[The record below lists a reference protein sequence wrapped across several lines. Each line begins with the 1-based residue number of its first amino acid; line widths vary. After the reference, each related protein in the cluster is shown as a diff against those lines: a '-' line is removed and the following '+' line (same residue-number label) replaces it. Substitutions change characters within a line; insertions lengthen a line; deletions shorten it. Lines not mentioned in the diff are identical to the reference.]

1 MVQSPEL
8 RPLWQGVY
16 MRRFGTQPRV
26 PRALS
31 LGVGV
36 AATAHRARF
45 PLLLPQ
51 TPQAQTQQQPQ
62 AEKQPQRLQFQ
73 DNTAVAVVSAT
84 PTTERGEGEYCWRS
98 LCMERHA
105 EQTDWLWR
113 TRGWEAVKDAG
124 HVRETL
130 WVGPT
135 HEFSSLLEAVHAS
148 AAFDRIIVDAP
159 ASYAFAPEIVL
170 LPHSIEICGLQRR
183 AASSTDMALSS
194 GCASDSAGEGRGRDD
209 NDNDNDGER
218 NRDGNGNG
226 ATATGAR
233 EGIVVEAGAVEFV
246 YRSPPT
252 PPTQPTQRHEP
263 FSRRANGKSGRRRGR
278 LWLMRGALPRPTRP
292 PFNSTRFF
300 CCAARAR
307 ASDCKTSGCGPAAVA
322 AMAGKAAVVAEKTGK
337 VERMGRFSAAA
348 AAAARRRRPQQR
360 RWRVCRSASARRCRS
375 TTAFWSGSRCRWRH
389 TARPGTRWDR
399 TCATAPPSSRAIC
412 PCPCSPEEAEEEEEE
427 EEEEEAAEA
436 KATGEGTRR
445 RSSYEGKRVV
455 VAASIVT
462 AARRWL
468 GRTRW
473 TDVYGRAPCRR
484 TRRRR
489 TAGGGTGEAF
499 RHRPGAKTRA
509 TRSSTFGGE
518 GVGGR
523 AQGGRGRLFNVGS
536 IVAGPCSPFTRLQ
549 NRMGRPHSS
558 SFQRWIIMRL

>member
-36 AATAHRARF
+36 AATAHCARF
-45 PLLLPQ
+45 PLLLPE
-51 TPQAQTQQQPQ
+51 TPQAQTQQRPQ
-62 AEKQPQRLQFQ
+62 AQEQPQRLQFQ

-194 GCASDSAGEGRGRDD
+194 GCESDSAGEGRGRD
-209 NDNDNDGER
+209 DNDNDGER

-263 FSRRANGKSGRRRGR
+263 VSPQSPREWEEWEEAGQVVVDAGCPPAADTPPVQLDTLLLLRGTRTCVRLQNIWLRPGGGGSDGREGGGGGGEDGEGGEN
-278 LWLMRGALPRPTRP
+278 GALFGGGGGGGEEATP
-292 PFNSTRFF
+292 PAETVAGVSIGQ
-300 CCAARAR
+300 R
-307 ASDCKTSGCGPAAVA
+307 ASLQVDDCILERVTVS
-322 AMAGKAAVVAEKTGK
+322 
-337 VERMGRFSAAA
+337 VETH
-348 AAAARRRRPQQR
+348 
-360 RWRVCRSASARRCRS
+360 S
-375 TTAFWSGSRCRWRH
+375 TTGDEMGSYLCN
-389 TARPGTRWDR
+389 
-399 TCATAPPSSRAIC
+399 
-412 PCPCSPEEAEEEEEE
+412 
-427 EEEEEAAEA
+427 
-436 KATGEGTRR
+436 
-445 RSSYEGKRVV
+445 RSSLIACDLPV
-455 VAASIVT
+455 SM
-462 AARRWL
+462 L
-468 GRTRW
+468 
-473 TDVYGRAPCRR
+473 
-484 TRRRR
+484 
-489 TAGGGTGEAF
+489 AGGSGG
-499 RHRPGAKTRA
+499 GGGGGGGGG
-509 TRSSTFGGE
+509 SGGE
-518 GVGGR
+518 GDRGGDATAQQLRGQEGGSGGVNSDCRASMVGEDSLD
-523 AQGGRGRLFNVGS
+523 GRLRS
-536 IVAGPCSPFTRLQ
+536 CSVSSY
-549 NRMGRPHSS
+549 SS
-558 SFQRWIIMRL
+558 SSYGGGGHGGSFSSSSGGEDKSDEE